1 MVNTAFVQVAL
12 RVGGKFLF
20 QLLNATL
27 LIANMG
33 SGIAAQFGA
42 ARLLYG
48 MGRADALPRR
58 FFGVVSPKT
67 RIPRNNVLLLGA
79 VSLLGT
85 FLLTFERGAEL
96 LNFGAF
102 IAFIGVNAA
111 ALIHY
116 KFRSQEKVAF
126 PALAPLCGILICTFI
141 WLNLNRDAKLL
152 GAAWIVVG
160 LLLYFVMRKRTAG
173 AALEFPQ

>member
-1 MVNTAFVQVAL
+1 M
-12 RVGGKFLF
+12 
-20 QLLNATL
+20 
-27 LIANMG
+27 
-33 SGIAAQFGA
+33 
-42 ARLLYG
+42 
-48 MGRADALPRR
+48 
-58 FFGVVSPKT
+58 
-67 RIPRNNVLLLGA
+67 
-79 VSLLGT
+79 
-85 FLLTFERGAEL
+85 
-96 LNFGAF
+96 
-102 IAFIGVNAA
+102 NAA